1 MDSNYMTIS
10 ISRKRQITIPERF
23 FSRFQFGSR
32 AKVFALENGILIQP
46 TEEVSSGE
54 FDEQILQDLVE
65 QGLSGQELMDTFKDS
80 KAKIRPAIEAMLL
93 NAQKIAN
100 DEAEFD
106 TVEDVFGN
114 D

>member
-1 MDSNYMTIS
+1 MDNNYRIMS
-10 ISRKRQITIPERF
+10 ISRKRQITLPKEF
-23 FSRFQFGSR
+23 FSSFPFGSR

-54 FDEQILQDLVE
+54 FDEQILQDLVD

-93 NAQKIAN
+93 NARKKKRN
-100 DEAEFD
+100 
-106 TVEDVFGN
+106 
-114 D
+114 

>member
-1 MDSNYMTIS
+1 MDNNYMTIS

-23 FSRFQFGSR
+23 FSRFQFSSR
-32 AKVFALENGILIQP
+32 AKVFALENGIFIQP
-46 TEEVSSGE
+46 AEYVSNGE

-65 QGLSGQELMDTFKDS
+65 QGISSQELMDAFKDS

-93 NAQKIAN
+93 NAKEIAH

-106 TVEDVFGN
+106 TVENVFG
-114 D
+114 DD